1 MGISLLFKVLAVGYL
16 LVLSTYYVSSSVF
29 IALLEN
35 IVLYAILASC
45 HLIYETELIPCG
57 DG

>member
-1 MGISLLFKVLAVGYL
+1 MGISLLFKVLAIWYL
-16 LVLSTYYVSSSVF
+16 LVLSLYYVSNSVF

-35 IVLYAILASC
+35 IVLSATLSRC
-45 HLIYETELIPCG
+45 HLIYETELIPC